1 MFGQSQLD
9 LNPWLG
15 GRATS
20 TEQVE
25 TRSSRMGGREAKIS
39 SCGKVTLKMRGV
51 TGGQCRNED
60 FNSSKRNSRNQGKC
74 PKNCSAAAAGQIFP
88 DGHEGSV
95 MEIIKAGFTPRAE
108 QAALGKLPMSWQ
120 PCFCMI

>member
-25 TRSSRMGGREAKIS
+25 TRSSRMGGREAEIS

-51 TGGQCRNED
+51 TGGQCRNATAAKGIAGIRE
-60 FNSSKRNSRNQGKC
+60 NV
-74 PKNCSAAAAGQIFP
+74 PKIAVQQQQDRSFQMA
-88 DGHEGSV
+88 
-95 MEIIKAGFTPRAE
+95 MKA
-108 QAALGKLPMSWQ
+108 L
-120 PCFCMI
+120 